1 MVAAGANLDAAAT
14 AATAATAGARRLG
27 RGPALH
33 ALAAIVWALT
43 AWFVADRLI
52 AESTGRQLEREQAEV
67 SASAASIGAQNASA
81 LAHLRNIP
89 KVLANDPDIVRVLSQ
104 MGPYVAQSIR
114 PPLEFR
120 QALEGRSELRAL
132 AGRLVRMVEDLGV
145 DQIWVVN
152 AAGDCIVSGGF
163 SPDAS
168 ATGIN
173 YADREYFTV
182 ARRDG
187 ISQQFAVGRTTL
199 VPGIY
204 HSAAVAVA
212 GKFLGVV
219 VVKVNATRL
228 ARQMS
233 GKHTFITDDNGVVVV
248 SDDADLLMKATP
260 GDSLPAMTSRQRLA
274 RYGREDF
281 EKLAIESVEVNGFR
295 LLRLAGRPEP
305 MLAATSGNTLDTLRV
320 WVFRDASAVTRWRGD
335 FYGLFILL
343 LFGGESLLVAVVVRM
358 HAAQRSREHQAEVTR
373 INAELVKLNDE
384 LRVQA
389 CFDALTGCR
398 SRRFLLEEVGNELKR
413 ATRFAQPCA
422 LAMLDIDHFKE
433 VNDHYGHAAGDALL
447 KHFVATISGRLRA
460 TDVLGRLG
468 GEEFA
473 LLMPQ
478 TGRRG
483 ALEAAERIRAAVEAA
498 VALLP
503 NGELRVTVSIGVDQ
517 WRGADDHVDGLVAR
531 ADAAMYEA
539 KRNGRNRVCSAPV
552 DAG

>member
-1 MVAAGANLDAAAT
+1 MAAAGANQDVAA
-14 AATAATAGARRLG
+14 ARRLG
-27 RGPALH
+27 RVPALQ
-33 ALAAIVWALT
+33 ALAAIVWALA
-43 AWFVADRLI
+43 AWFVADRLV

-67 SASAASIGAQNASA
+67 SASAASIGAQTASA

-89 KVLANDPDIVRVLSQ
+89 TVLANDPDIVRVLSK

-212 GKFLGVV
+212 GKFIGVV
-219 VVKVNATRL
+219 VVKVSTTRL
-228 ARQMS
+228 GRQMS
-233 GKHTFITDDNGVVVV
+233 GKHSFITDENGVVVV
-248 SDDADLLMKATP
+248 SDDADLLMKTTS
-260 GDSLPAMTSRQRLA
+260 GDALRAMTSRQRLA

-281 EKLAIESVEVNGFR
+281 ANLAIEPVEVNGFR
-295 LLRLAGRPEP
+295 LLRLADRAAP
-305 MLAATSGNTLDTLRV
+305 MLAAASGNPVDTLRV

-358 HAAQRSREHQAEVTR
+358 HAAQRSREHQSEVTR
-373 INAELVKLNDE
+373 INAELVKLNEE

-389 CFDALTGCR
+389 CFDSLTGCR
-398 SRRFLLEEVGNELKR
+398 NRRSFFNEVGNELKR

-447 KHFVATISGRLRA
+447 KHFVAIISGRQRA
-460 TDVLGRLG
+460 SDLLGRLG

-473 LLMPQ
+473 LFMPQ
-478 TGRRG
+478 TDRRG
-483 ALEAAERIRAAVEAA
+483 AREAAERLRAAVEEA
-498 VALLP
+498 VAELP
-503 NGELRVTVSIGVDQ
+503 DGELRVTVSIGVDQ
-517 WRGADDHVDGLVAR
+517 WRGADDHVEGLVAR
-531 ADAAMYEA
+531 ADAAMYQA
-539 KRNGRNRVCSAPV
+539 KHDGRNRVCSAPV
-552 DAG
+552 DAD